1 MPIDMQAY
9 KTVRQLYL
17 KERRSIR
24 YIAKILHMSRKTV
37 RKYCKGGALPDVRD
51 GSGRPSLLRDLVEP
65 EIIRLLEENKN
76 LPHKQQLNATDIW
89 KYLVSEKGIAIA
101 QSTALQFVRELR
113 NKTPEIFIE
122 LSHEPG
128 ETIQFDWGDMVA
140 VISGTKTV
148 VSVFCAA
155 LPFSGYI
162 HGFPYP
168 NKNML
173 SFLDGHI
180 KTFEHIG
187 AVSHQCV
194 YDNLRTAVK
203 KGSGKN
209 AEKQEEF
216 IRMEAHY
223 GFEPV
228 FCNIASGWEKSSVE
242 NAVAIIRRIAFTPMP
257 HVESFAELQKH
268 ITNRCLQYAR
278 THIIKGRQKTIWEL
292 FQEERPEMMP
302 LPEVALDTGFTTTA
316 LVHPDLTVH
325 YQGIKYSVPKTLAGK
340 EVTLRISP
348 FHVSVFY
355 HGELAYKHERP
366 LKKQEHQYV
375 LEHYLDILERN
386 PRAVNQAK
394 VLKQGIM
401 PKECSEFLR
410 LCREQDAK
418 QQLVEILLLGRE
430 VEKEKLLWAIS
441 QANNTKSP
449 SLNVVR
455 MFLDLKE
462 SPGTIDDLVVEHKGL
477 EIYDS
482 LILKGGDGHGNVT
495 Q

>member
-1 MPIDMQAY
+1 M
-9 KTVRQLYL
+9 
-17 KERRSIR
+17 
-24 YIAKILHMSRKTV
+24 
-37 RKYCKGGALPDVRD
+37 G
-51 GSGRPSLLRDLVEP
+51 
-65 EIIRLLEENKN
+65 
-76 LPHKQQLNATDIW
+76 
-89 KYLVSEKGIAIA
+89 EKGIAIA
-101 QSTALQFVRELR
+101 QSTALMYVRELR
-113 NKTPEIFIE
+113 NKTPEIFLE

-162 HGFPYP
+162 HGFSYP

-257 HVESFAELQKH
+257 HVESFAKLQEH

-302 LPEVALDTGFTTTA
+302 LSEVALDAGFTTTA

-325 YQGIKYSVPKTLAGK
+325 HQGIKYSVPKTLAGK

-355 HGELAYKHERP
+355 HGEQVYKHERP

-375 LEHYLDILERN
+375 LEHYLDILERK
-386 PRAVNQAK
+386 PRAINQAK

-401 PKECSEFLR
+401 PKECSEFLC

-418 QQLVEILLLGRE
+418 QQLVEILPFRAGSGERKAALGH
-430 VEKEKLLWAIS
+430 KPGK
-441 QANNTKSP
+441 QYKKSIIKC
-449 SLNVVR
+449 STHV
-455 MFLDLKE
+455 
-462 SPGTIDDLVVEHKGL
+462 S
-477 EIYDS
+477 
-482 LILKGGDGHGNVT
+482 
-495 Q
+495 

>member
-17 KERRSIR
+17 KEHRSIR

-37 RKYCKGGALPDVRD
+37 RKYCKGGALPDVRNE
-51 GSGRPSLLRDLVEP
+51 SVRPSLLKDLVEP
-65 EIIRLLEENKN
+65 EIIRLLEENKK

-89 KYLVSEKGIAIA
+89 KYLVGEKGIAIA
-101 QSTALQFVRELR
+101 QSTALQFVRELK
-113 NKTPEIFIE
+113 NKTPDIFLE

-162 HGFPYP
+162 HGLAYP
-168 NKNML
+168 NKNTL

-180 KTFEHIG
+180 KTFAHLG
-187 AVSHQCV
+187 AVSRQCV

-216 IRMEAHY
+216 MRIEAHY

-257 HVESFAELQKH
+257 HAESFAKLQEH

-292 FQEERPEMMP
+292 FQEERPNMMP
-302 LPEVALDTGFTTTA
+302 LPEVALDTGSTTTA

-325 YQGIKYSVPKTLAGK
+325 HQGIKYSVPKTLAGK

-348 FHVSVFY
+348 FHVFIFY
-355 HGELAYKHERP
+355 RGELAYEHERP

-375 LEHYLDILERN
+375 LEHYLDILERK
-386 PRAVNQAK
+386 PRAINQAK

-418 QQLVEILLLGRE
+418 QQLVEVLLLGRE

-462 SPGTIDDLVVEHKGL
+462 SSRTIDDLVVEHKGL
-477 EIYDS
+477 EMYDT
-482 LILKGGDGHGNVT
+482 LLLKGGEKHGNVT